1 MFRFVSTMET
11 ETISARNVV
20 DNLFEA
26 QYGAG
31 LCGPKKEMESEGGG
45 WGGVGADGKIWGW
58 EC

>member
-1 MFRFVSTMET
+1 MET
-11 ETISARNVV
+11 ETVSARNII
-20 DNLFEA
+20 NSLFEA

-31 LCGPKKEMESEGGG
+31 LCGPNKEVESDEGG